1 MSVCLSVS
9 VLDTLMSLKSVKV
22 KLIEMSPGCGLVVI
36 QGAVYYMGPGAPTR
50 REGTGSRHP
59 SGQSRMMRDSYLYRG
74 HNFLPV
80 DVACLSAD

>member
-1 MSVCLSVS
+1 
-9 VLDTLMSLKSVKV
+9 MSLKSVKV
-22 KLIEMSPGCGLVVI
+22 KLIDMSPGCGLVLI
-36 QGAVYYMGPGAPTR
+36 QGAVYYMGPGSPTR